1 MPRKY
6 PATMISDVCSLR
18 RNRTYK
24 RSSMMSNVFVS
35 ADRLLAIESGDR
47 FHAISFSWD
56 GYEPHFLVYSF
67 HSHQLKE
74 VELDSI
80 SFTVSDEQ
88 LCVGS
93 FRAEG
98 YRPCPFKRH
107 VIGFDQCEF
116 CSRSTIPIQKCLFD
130 PICDGELCDWDLC
143 KREHVVYIAF
153 YGNKT
158 KVGMTSSGRLT
169 ERLIE
174 QGADAY
180 FTVGTFHSRK
190 AARTMEKTI
199 SSGLSIPQM
208 HRSADLLQEL
218 KNGPDYTSITEI
230 YHRIGDKI
238 ARQFTLTPSEI
249 VLLQGYPIRQPLESL
264 PAYSS
269 LIGAHEGE
277 VLGVKGRVLLY
288 KNRDTIRALNMAAIP
303 SRFMT
308 LI

>member
-1 MPRKY
+1 
-6 PATMISDVCSLR
+6 
-18 RNRTYK
+18 
-24 RSSMMSNVFVS
+24 VFVS
-35 ADRLLAIESGDR
+35 ADRLLAIEGGDR
-47 FHAISFSWD
+47 LHAISFSWD
-56 GYEPHFLVYSF
+56 GYEPHFIVYSF
-67 HSHQLKE
+67 SSHQLKE
-74 VELDSI
+74 VELGSI
-80 SFTVSDEQ
+80 SFTISDEQ

-116 CSRSTIPIQKCLFD
+116 CSRSIIPIQKCLFD

-143 KREHVVYIAF
+143 KREHMVYVAF

-190 AARTMEKTI
+190 AARTMEKNI

-208 HRSADLLQEL
+208 HRSADLLHEL

-230 YHRIGDKI
+230 YHRIGSTI
-238 ARQFTLTPSEI
+238 AKQFALTPSEI
-249 VLLQGYPIRQPLESL
+249 VFLQGYPIRQPLESL
-264 PAYSS
+264 PTYSN

-288 KNRDTIRALNMAAIP
+288 KNNGIIRALNMAAIP
-303 SRFMT
+303 SRVMT